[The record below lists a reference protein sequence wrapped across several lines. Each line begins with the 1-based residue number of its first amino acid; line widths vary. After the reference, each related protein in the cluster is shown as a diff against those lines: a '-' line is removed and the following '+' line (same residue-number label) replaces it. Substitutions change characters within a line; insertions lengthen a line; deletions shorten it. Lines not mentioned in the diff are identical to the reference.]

1 MEKISFFDPPLLP
14 PYWRAA
20 SRAWKWSQ
28 RVYCFNSNGLSLFK
42 RHLRWA
48 TAAALSPQEALD
60 WFAFHDEP
68 AIRGFSQ
75 ANPRLI
81 FRALTSYMSVRW
93 DLARRTKVIQDTYRF
108 LVSQGGFLEKAM
120 QSPGGMTLAEFD
132 LDRGQKEEAIEQL
145 QAIAALTPPTNAVP
159 ETLSDQET
167 ARAMLTHFGVGD
179 FTQPA
184 GLQSLA
190 TLSWWQRLATPFG
203 RVERNAEGQPIA
215 RLMARLL

>member
-93 DLARRTKVIQDTYRF
+93 DLARRTKVIQ
-108 LVSQGGFLEKAM
+108 VSK
-120 QSPGGMTLAEFD
+120 
-132 LDRGQKEEAIEQL
+132 R
-145 QAIAALTPPTNAVP
+145 
-159 ETLSDQET
+159 
-167 ARAMLTHFGVGD
+167 
-179 FTQPA
+179 
-184 GLQSLA
+184 
-190 TLSWWQRLATPFG
+190 
-203 RVERNAEGQPIA
+203 RNAIGA
-215 RLMARLL
+215 GWRDSANVGA